1 MENTGVPPGFP
12 IAQVS
17 GPLIVAYMLHWG
29 LFGALTIQ
37 TYLYF
42 EAFPNDR
49 NSTKCLVYAVYC
61 LELVQT
67 ILVSHDA
74 FLDFGY
80 GFGNLAAL
88 TAMDYNWLNVPVMT
102 SIVAFIGQSFYAYR
116 IYLLSKSWILPSLI
130 MATSITSST
139 AGLVTGAFVF
149 VAGDLTRLDNHRTN
163 VAVGTWLASSATSD
177 ILIAACMTYCL
188 LKDGTGFRRTRI
200 LVTRLVR
207 LSIETGSITAT
218 VALLDLAL
226 FFIFPG
232 KTYYSTPAAIMPKI
246 YANTMLAV
254 LNSRFH
260 ILGGR
265 TAPVASAIS
274 ITNNSNVMSLRF
286 RRGNPVETDVDASHT
301 AAASD
306 DYSQNT
312 SGIVFSK
319 DVLVH
324 YEGKD
329 AASV

>member
-1 MENTGVPPGFP
+1 MENPGIPPGFQ
-12 IAQVS
+12 IAQIS

-49 NSTKCLVYAVYC
+49 NSTKFLVYGIYC
-61 LELVQT
+61 LEVVQT

-80 GFGNLAAL
+80 GFGDLTAL

-102 SIVAFIGQSFYAYR
+102 SIVAFVAQSFYAYR
-116 IYLLSKSWILPSLI
+116 IYLFSKSWMMPALI
-130 MATSITSST
+130 MATSLCSST

-163 VAVGTWLASSATSD
+163 IAVG
-177 ILIAACMTYCL
+177 L
-188 LKDGTGFRRTRI
+188 LKDRSGLRQTRI

-207 LSIETGSITAT
+207 LSIETGSITAG

-232 KTYYSTPAAIMPKI
+232 HTYYSTPASMVPKI
-246 YANTMLAV
+246 YANAVLTV

-265 TAPVASAIS
+265 TAPVASTIS
-274 ITNNSNVMSLRF
+274 ISNSNIMSLRF
-286 RRGNPVETDVDASHT
+286 RGSDQAVTDVDASNT
-301 AAASD
+301 AGVSH
-306 DYSQNT
+306 DYSQST

-319 DVLVH
+319 DVLAPSD
-324 YEGKD
+324 GKD
-329 AASV
+329 TA